1 MKYKFKFIPLE
12 ILRIVQSF
20 PAESQPMHYDALYGA
35 FRELLRKYDL
45 DRDEELVFQMDFF
58 CTAGVDKV
66 ARWISGG
73 CKEDPGKLSGQ
84 LANCLSAG
92 LSDALRSKNIF

>member
-1 MKYKFKFIPLE
+1 MDDMIHGIKETPAACRKLSKSDMKHTFC
-12 ILRIVQSF
+12 
-20 PAESQPMHYDALYGA
+20 DALYGA
-35 FRELLRKYDL
+35 FRELLCKYDL

-66 ARWISGG
+66 AQWISGG
-73 CKEDPGKLSGQ
+73 CKEDPEKLSGR

-92 LSDALRSKNIF
+92 LRNALRSKNIF